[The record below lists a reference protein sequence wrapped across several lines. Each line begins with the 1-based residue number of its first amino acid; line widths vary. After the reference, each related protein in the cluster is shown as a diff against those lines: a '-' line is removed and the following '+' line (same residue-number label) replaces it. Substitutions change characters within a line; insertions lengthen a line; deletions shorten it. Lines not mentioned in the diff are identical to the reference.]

1 MLDST
6 PIEGSLSYSEGSTP
20 INGWLSFGVFPSIIG
35 GRWLFPIIWWL
46 TELRA
51 PIQAII
57 MILLIV
63 VLTYSYGSYNG
74 KDYEF
79 RDRYR
84 EVLMI
89 VIEVKSVIIE
99 MPPTYLSSMIHILIL
114 IQSTL
119 LIQ

>member
-1 MLDST
+1 
-6 PIEGSLSYSEGSTP
+6 
-20 INGWLSFGVFPSIIG
+20 
-35 GRWLFPIIWWL
+35 
-46 TELRA
+46 
-51 PIQAII
+51 

-63 VLTYSYGSYNG
+63 VITYYYGSYNG

-99 MPPTYLSSMIHILIL
+99 IGIQTSMIHILIL

>member
-1 MLDST
+1 
-6 PIEGSLSYSEGSTP
+6 
-20 INGWLSFGVFPSIIG
+20 
-35 GRWLFPIIWWL
+35 
-46 TELRA
+46 
-51 PIQAII
+51 

-99 MPPTYLSSMIHILIL
+99 IGIQTSMIHILIL

>member
-1 MLDST
+1 M
-6 PIEGSLSYSEGSTP
+6 
-20 INGWLSFGVFPSIIG
+20 
-35 GRWLFPIIWWL
+35 FPIIWWL

-79 RDRYR
+79 SDRYR

-99 MPPTYLSSMIHILIL
+99 IGIQTSMIHILIL